1 MIKIL
6 LFLFA
11 CLHSNAFPDT
21 TIVAIDQ
28 VHHSFGN
35 AGNNRTTTHA
45 IQFPSSA
52 AEYSSIKMKVNL
64 ECPNGGCDPW
74 DRKAK
79 ISVYHLDQWFEI
91 GRYVTPY
98 GIECGW
104 EIDVSDYRSILKN
117 EVLIKSYIDTW
128 VEPGWLVSVEFD
140 FISGINAYAH
150 TIVRNLWNYDR
161 LVYGDPSIPIDI
173 ATINE
178 YLPTDTEEAYIRIT
192 TTGHGQGNTENAAEF
207 SDKQHNILIN
217 GQVSHVHNFWRSDCE
232 SNQCSPQNGTWQYD
246 RAGFCPGD
254 KVEAQNFSVLGFALP
269 GNALQFSYE
278 LEGYVNQC
286 SPNNSS
292 CVNGVTCSDCNYNYN
307 GHTEPFYYIG
317 SQLIIHTTSRHSNA
331 DAYLSVL
338 EQDSL
343 ANTIG
348 IYLENY
354 VPIYGISFKIDLNQL
369 SNQSL
374 ENLSFQNSE
383 GGRAQESGWTVSVN
397 EDGLVIGLSQQAINP
412 IQPGEG
418 LFTQVQ
424 WNIEDITQISGDI
437 NISDVQI
444 SGYFGSELSFEIGS
458 PKFFESTLST
468 PVKHNSPNKHM
479 LHDAYPN
486 PFNPAILLKYDLF
499 QDSKVNISIFDSR
512 GRFVKTLVNGSQKAG
527 NRSVKWNATND
538 RNESV
543 SAGLYIYIIQAGEFR
558 QAKKMVLVK

>member
-1 MIKIL
+1 
-6 LFLFA
+6 
-11 CLHSNAFPDT
+11 
-21 TIVAIDQ
+21 
-28 VHHSFGN
+28 
-35 AGNNRTTTHA
+35 
-45 IQFPSSA
+45 
-52 AEYSSIKMKVNL
+52 
-64 ECPNGGCDPW
+64 
-74 DRKAK
+74 
-79 ISVYHLDQWFEI
+79 
-91 GRYVTPY
+91 
-98 GIECGW
+98 
-104 EIDVSDYRSILKN
+104 
-117 EVLIKSYIDTW
+117 
-128 VEPGWLVSVEFD
+128 
-140 FISGINAYAH
+140 
-150 TIVRNLWNYDR
+150 
-161 LVYGDPSIPIDI
+161 
-173 ATINE
+173 
-178 YLPTDTEEAYIRIT
+178 
-192 TTGHGQGNTENAAEF
+192 
-207 SDKQHNILIN
+207 
-217 GQVSHVHNFWRSDCE
+217 
-232 SNQCSPQNGTWQYD
+232 
-246 RAGFCPGD
+246 
-254 KVEAQNFSVLGFALP
+254 
-269 GNALQFSYE
+269 
-278 LEGYVNQC
+278 
-286 SPNNSS
+286 
-292 CVNGVTCSDCNYNYN
+292 
-307 GHTEPFYYIG
+307 
-317 SQLIIHTTSRHSNA
+317 
-331 DAYLSVL
+331 
-338 EQDSL
+338 
-343 ANTIG
+343 
-348 IYLENY
+348 

-418 LFTQVQ
+418 LFTQIQ

-479 LHDAYPN
+479 LYDAYPN